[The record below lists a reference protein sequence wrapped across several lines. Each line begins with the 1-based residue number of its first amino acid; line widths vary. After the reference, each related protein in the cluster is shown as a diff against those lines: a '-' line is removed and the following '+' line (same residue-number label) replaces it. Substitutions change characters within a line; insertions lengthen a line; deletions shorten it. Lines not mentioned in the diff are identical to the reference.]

1 VQVPVDERFNFFR
14 LWVRGCIQVVSPW
27 LALRQAE
34 RRYYLC
40 RIGKD
45 EQAARRTESAP
56 MRHNPVRGITTQREL
71 CGLWLGRKITCSL
84 VPVAEANVR
93 QRCTVRIADTGS
105 TAFTAFL
112 PWNLS
117 ATNQKE

>member
-1 VQVPVDERFNFFR
+1 VQVPVDEGFNFFR

-45 EQAARRTESAP
+45 EQAARRTKSAL
-56 MRHNPVRGITTQREL
+56 MRHNPVRGITRRNDRCAL
-71 CGLWLGRKITCSL
+71 SLWEEKTFFS
-84 VPVAEANVR
+84 PAQMVAEKAQR
-93 QRCTVRIADTGS
+93 RCTA
-105 TAFTAFL
+105 
-112 PWNLS
+112 
-117 ATNQKE
+117 